1 MCGNL
6 KPCRRKSL
14 SLEKRWLIKKSKKVE
29 FKIWQNKNLWYI
41 KNHAAKSWRS
51 LRKAELKKIL
61 KNFANKFD
69 KLQNCDILN
78 LTPQFAD
85 KRAAEVEIKKF
96 EKVENKIWQMS
107 NLC

>member
-1 MCGNL
+1 MVD
-6 KPCRRKSL
+6 
-14 SLEKRWLIKKSKKVE
+14 KKIKKVE
-29 FKIWQNKNLWYI
+29 FKIWQNEFLWYI
-41 KNHAAKSWRS
+41 KNHAAKSCWS

-85 KRAAEVEIKKF
+85 KRVAEVEIKKF
-96 EKVENKIWQMS
+96 EKSWK
-107 NLC
+107 